1 MNNSNLQIVR
11 QCITQIMPQIEHLP
25 CGKILYPWLS
35 LSYGPLYG
43 SAIYVWDHHHAA
55 MRFAISGKPDYLRF
69 LIDNILTYQQDDGN
83 TPSVL
88 HVDRGP
94 RFIEPP
100 YHAQPF
106 LFQGAF
112 LYVRQT
118 GDTAWGK
125 SVFDKLTKYLDYY
138 ENNYSAAFGLKRWRV
153 GWMGGL
159 DNDVVTAF
167 LPPDTIASSDI
178 NAWFY
183 IELLAAQKLAKLL
196 ERSKEADLF
205 ARRSKKH
212 REIVNDK
219 LWYGKMN
226 SYSAFSLCDGSPLF
240 SSSFGDVPSEIGQF
254 AFQSSS
260 NLFPLYARMA
270 DPDSARA
277 MIKTYVVNEKHF
289 WSPYGIRS
297 LSKASEYFNNAVWGN
312 PSRFGDHRRTNES
325 NWQGPVW
332 IPINYFT
339 FHALRHYGFT
349 QEARILADRTVDVL
363 AKCIKLKLVEPF
375 SENFNSETGEPL
387 YASRYASWNLLGD
400 TLHDDL
406 ADGSWIMEPIF
417 SET

>member
-11 QCITQIMPQIEHLP
+11 QYITQIMPQIEHPP
-25 CGKILYPWLS
+25 CGNIPYPWLS
-35 LSYGPLYG
+35 VSHGLFYG

-69 LIDNILTYQQDDGN
+69 LVENLLTYQQDDGN

-94 RFIEPP
+94 RFIDPP

-106 LFQGAF
+106 LFQSAF
-112 LYVRQT
+112 LYVHQT
-118 GDTAWGK
+118 GDKAWGE
-125 SVFDKLTKYLDYY
+125 SVFAKLTKYLNYY
-138 ENNYSAAFGLKRWRV
+138 DNNYSAAFGLKRWRV

-178 NAWFY
+178 NAWLY
-183 IELLAAQKLAKLL
+183 IEMLAAEKLAKLL
-196 ERSKEADLF
+196 ERSEEADSF

-219 LWYGKMN
+219 LWYGRMN

-240 SSSFGDVPSEIGQF
+240 SLSCEGTPKEIGQF
-254 AFQSSS
+254 AFQSCS
-260 NLFPLYARMA
+260 NLIPLYARMA
-270 DPDSARA
+270 DHDLAQA
-277 MIKTYVVNEKHF
+277 MIKTYVINENHF

-312 PSRFGDHRRTNES
+312 PSRFGDHRRMTES

-332 IPINYFT
+332 IPINYFV
-339 FHALRHYGFT
+339 FHALRHYGFM
-349 QEARILADRTVDVL
+349 QEAGVLAGRTLAVL
-363 AKCIKLKLVEPF
+363 AKSLQIQKSF

-387 YASRYASWNLLGD
+387 YASCYASWNLLGD

-406 ADGSWIMEPIF
+406 TDGSWIMEPIF